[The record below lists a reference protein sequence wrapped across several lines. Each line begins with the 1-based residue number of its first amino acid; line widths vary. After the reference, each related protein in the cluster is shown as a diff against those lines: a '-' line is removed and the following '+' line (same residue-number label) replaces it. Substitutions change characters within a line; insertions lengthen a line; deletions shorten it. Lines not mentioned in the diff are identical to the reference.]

1 VTKVIEPKALLK
13 QDTYKKPVLT
23 CTTCP
28 YCGVGCGVEVRSK
41 FEGQQH
47 ILSSV
52 QGSADHPANFG
63 RLCVKGSNLLA
74 TNGLA
79 GRLLTPQIGGKD
91 ADWASAI
98 NTVATKFKDVIA
110 KHGPEAVAFY
120 VSGQLLTEDY
130 YVANKLMK
138 GYIGSANIDTNSRLC
153 MSSAVA
159 AYKLAFGADAV
170 PCCYED
176 LEQTDLLVLIGSN
189 AAWTH
194 PVLYQRLERA
204 KQLNPQLKVVTIDPR
219 RTATSELADLH
230 LAIKPGTDVA
240 LFNGLLAY
248 LAAQN
253 CLNSEY
259 IYANTEGFDAALALA
274 EDWSVEKASHYCDLD
289 QQDLTHFYQLF
300 ALSDKAISFYSM
312 GVNQSSS
319 GVDKAS
325 AIINCHL
332 ATGKL
337 GRAGCGPFSITGQ
350 PNAMGGREVGG
361 LANLLAAHM
370 DINNEQHRNLVQ
382 GFWQS
387 PAMPKEHGLKA
398 VDLFA
403 AIDSGK
409 VKAVWIMATNPLVS
423 MPNRNKIESALQ
435 KCEFVVVSDCVA
447 KNDTLNYAH
456 VAFPATPWSEKNG
469 TVTNSERR
477 ISRQRTLL
485 APAGQARPD
494 WQIICDVA
502 RAMGFSEGF
511 NFSHPAQIFSEHAAL
526 SGHENKGSR
535 DFDISAL
542 AGLSE
547 SEYEQLKPIQWPVNQ
562 ANPEGSKR
570 LFSDGKFYTA
580 SGKAQFIAL
589 RPRAPQQQTSGQYPL
604 ILNSGRIRDQ
614 WHSMTRTGTAAN
626 LSSHMPTP
634 YVAMHP
640 NDAAKWDL
648 REGELVSLSSAQTQS
663 RASQV
668 VLAVKLDT
676 GQRCG
681 ELFAPIHWSLTNS
694 SAASIAC
701 LFSDAN
707 DPLSGQPELKHAAV
721 SLQKL
726 SYQSYGQAVSKTALN
741 NDQLKE
747 MLDFWVLTPLE
758 HGHLLT
764 FASHSS
770 LVELQNSM
778 AGMLDLEAQ
787 WLSQSSPSH
796 SNHVALDE
804 QSLLAGIF
812 IQTRITELSPTWLD
826 RMLGL
831 PTLSNS
837 QIQALLRAKEEDE
850 GALICSCF
858 KVGEKAI
865 VTAIAQGADSVTELG
880 QLLKCG
886 TNCGSCKS
894 ELSQLLKKSKADYQ
908 QDQQVITLVAL

>member
-1 VTKVIEPKALLK
+1 VSKVIDLKGVAK
-13 QDTYKKPVLT
+13 QDDSLKPTLT

-28 YCGVGCGVEVRSK
+28 YCGVGCGVDVASVADGRK
-41 FEGQQH
+41 R
-47 ILSSV
+47 ILSSI
-52 QGSADHPANFG
+52 QGRADHPANFG

-74 TNGLA
+74 SNGLE
-79 GRLLTPQIGGKD
+79 GRLLTPQVGGKD
-91 ADWASAI
+91 ADWTDAI
-98 NTVATKFKDVIA
+98 NTVATKFNDVIA
-110 KHGPEAVAFY
+110 KHGPDAVAFY

-176 LEQTDLLVLIGSN
+176 LEQTELLVLIGSN

-194 PVLYQRLERA
+194 PVLYQRMERA

-248 LAAQN
+248 LASQN
-253 CLNSEY
+253 CLNTEY
-259 IYANTEGFDAALALA
+259 IKAHTEGVDAALNLA
-274 EDWSVEKASHYCDLD
+274 KDWSVEKVSQYCDVDIEHLA
-289 QQDLTHFYQLF
+289 HFYQLF
-300 ALSDKAISFYSM
+300 ALSDNAISFYSM

-337 GRAGCGPFSITGQ
+337 GRVGCGPFSITGQ

-370 DINNEQHRNLVQ
+370 DINNVQHRQLVQ
-382 GFWQS
+382 GFWHS
-387 PAMPKEHGLKA
+387 PAMPTEHGLKA
-398 VDLFA
+398 VDLFD
-403 AIDSGK
+403 AIDSGQ

-423 MPNRNKIESALQ
+423 MPNRNKIASALQ

-447 KNDTLNYAH
+447 KNDTLGYAE
-456 VAFPATPWSEKNG
+456 VALPATPWSEKNG

-485 APAGQARPD
+485 APVGQARHD

-502 RAMGFSEGF
+502 KAMGFNEGF

-526 SGHENKGSR
+526 STYENNGSR
-535 DFDISAL
+535 YFDIGGL
-542 AGLSE
+542 AGLNE
-547 SEYEQLKPIQWPVNQ
+547 NQYDQLKPIQWPVN
-562 ANPEGSKR
+562 AAHPEGSKR

-589 RPRAPQQQTSGQYPL
+589 TPRAPQQQTSSLYPL

-614 WHSMTRTGTAAN
+614 WHSMTRTGSTAQLN
-626 LSSHMPTP
+626 SHMPRP

-648 REGELVSLSSAQTQS
+648 LEGELVSLSSEQTQS
-663 RASQV
+663 TANQV
-668 VLAVKLDT
+668 VLAVKLDA
-676 GQRCG
+676 GQRPG
-681 ELFAPIHWSLTNS
+681 ELFAPIHWSATNS

-707 DPLSGQPELKHAAV
+707 DPLSGQPELKHAV
-721 SLQKL
+721 VCLQKIC
-726 SYQSYGQAVSKTALN
+726 YQSYGYMVSKTPLITEK
-741 NDQLKE
+741 LLEK
-747 MLDFWVLTPLE
+747 LDFWVLIPLE
-758 HGHLLT
+758 HGYLLT
-764 FASHSS
+764 FASHKNIT
-770 LVELQNSM
+770 ELQACLAASL
-778 AGMLDLEAQ
+778 GPQAQ
-787 WLSQSSPSH
+787 WLSQGAASH
-796 SNHVALDE
+796 SNSLALDE
-804 QSLLAGIF
+804 QSLLAGLF
-812 IQTRITELSPTWLD
+812 IHDQARELSLSWLD

-831 PTLSNS
+831 QSLSAS
-837 QIQALLRAKEEDE
+837 QIQSLLRAKEDEHE
-850 GALICSCF
+850 GAVICSCF

-865 VTAIAQGADSVTELG
+865 FAAIEQGADSVAELG
-880 QLLKCG
+880 QVLKCG

-894 ELSQLLKKSKADYQ
+894 ELSQLLKLNRSVDSQ
-908 QDQQVITLVAL
+908 QLITVVAP